1 MPSLNILKKLKD
13 SIHKDSSRD
22 SSAERATS
30 VSGTTTPTDNE
41 HANNPKYRDRQ
52 SIDAD
57 RHRKEQEKRVKRA
70 ESVKR
75 HNDAAKKQEEFIEKG
90 PAELTALFRPLSM
103 NQSKTRKFGQR
114 VDFKDLDVQS
124 KHHPNYALLHVSY

>member
-1 MPSLNILKKLKD
+1 MPSLNIFKKIKENISSKD
-13 SIHKDSSRD
+13 ASRD
-22 SSAERATS
+22 PSTERAGS
-30 VSGTTTPTDNE
+30 ASGTTTPTDSE

-57 RHRKEQEKRVKRA
+57 RHRKEQEKRIKRA

-103 NQSKTRKFGQR
+103 NQSKRRQFGER
-114 VDFKDLDVQS
+114 FNFRDLDVECMTAQ
-124 KHHPNYALLHVSY
+124 ALSTCLRR